1 MPILA
6 EALMHRRPRSQ
17 LLSLVAAASLLS
29 ALVASVHVR
38 AGSVDGIVPT
48 QAQTA
53 LDAGKTALR
62 HNRADEALPQL
73 QNALALF
80 TQAHDATGAAAA
92 RDQIGDIYQR
102 YGQYQT
108 ALDNYQSAYDT
119 FCGARQQANAN
130 LMLVKIGETRYLSA
144 DADGARAAFAR
155 MNQCNGSNGGV
166 VAAGDDR
173 NRRRDGVAFLP
184 VGAALSLASCPAFSQ
199 NNNNVANNTPNEP
212 TFGHGP
218 TNSSRPSVRMDLR
231 VVDQDGNPIKG
242 VKAKLESERGAD
254 GLLCE
259 CTHFTDGAG
268 KVLMDPIHFNHTL
281 SLALNANGFEPLQ
294 ISVDPSEL
302 NQPYKVAL
310 QAKGAAAGAN
320 PPGHV
325 PFAARL
331 ASGAANPAACFDL
344 YSFFASYAFGE
355 MWRGRS
361 DYDTNNLAAARTHY
375 ENVLSVSDTTAP
387 TGNLQLARLFRAVA
401 RTNLGDIALREG
413 RFADAAQLYRQAV
426 EGAQKDNRLELAWA
440 AQRGLGRSLWSLAQ
454 QSQDANAARQ
464 REDALNAFRAA
475 LKTVETLL
483 AGSLRADEA
492 RANFLATTRDLFDDA
507 ASAFAES
514 ALTAATTP
522 AQGGQSFA
530 HAALDQRGQTTARP
544 PLTRQPANRAP
555 VNRAPV
561 DHALTGR
568 ALAYAAEAFRVTEQ
582 GRARA
587 LLDLIGE
594 SRANIT
600 EGVPADLLARRSEN
614 AARQQE
620 IADMLRGVHA
630 PAAPTPKD
638 SVAKLETELE
648 RLGSEFDAIE
658 NQIRVASPRYNT
670 LVRAQPLSL
679 AEVQRQ
685 VLDDGT
691 ALLEYSLGRERSYL
705 FAVTKSG
712 LALYRLPSR
721 AVVESQVFEL
731 RKQLVPVGAR
741 RAIAGIDTGDA
752 QRGVSEDLK
761 AAAAGRG
768 LVLGGPAIA
777 PQVVHAYAAA
787 ASALYN
793 TVVAPAAQFVGASRL
808 LVVADGALNFVPFEA
823 LVTKADA
830 ATDYSSLSYLVKTNE
845 IVYAPSA
852 SVVAA
857 VRAARAASAAQS
869 ANARGV
875 LVVAD
880 PVFDAADS
888 RASGKNFKPHDETAQ
903 RAALKSAISDVAN
916 LKSPQSPRL
925 MLVRLAG
932 TRSEGEQIAAL
943 ARANGGAA
951 DLWLDFDAS
960 EANLRRHQL
969 DGYRVIHFA
978 THGLLDTDR
987 PQFTGLALSLV
998 GDPDDDGFL
1007 RVGEVFN
1014 LHLGSPLVVLSA
1026 CETGLGKENRGEG
1039 VIGLARAFMYAGA
1052 PSVGVSLWSVADRST
1067 AELMPDFYKRY
1078 LAAQGHAPATALR
1091 AAQQQMIAGKRYSA
1105 PFYWAPFVLVGDWK

>member
-1 MPILA
+1 M
-6 EALMHRRPRSQ
+6 
-17 LLSLVAAASLLS
+17 LLLVAAASLLVS
-29 ALVASVHVR
+29 IINGGPVR
-38 AGSVDGIVPT
+38 AGGPT
-48 QAQTA
+48 DSGSLAQAQAA
-53 LDAGKTALR
+53 LDAGKAALR

-73 QNALALF
+73 QNALSLF
-80 TQAHDATGAAAA
+80 TQANDTAGAAAA
-92 RDQIGDIYQR
+92 HDQIGDIYQR

-108 ALDNYQSAYDT
+108 ALDNYQTAFDA
-119 FCGARQQANAN
+119 FCGAHSQANAN
-130 LMLVKIGETRYLSA
+130 LLLVKIGETRYLSG

-155 MNQCNGSNGGV
+155 MNQCGTSN
-166 VAAGDDR
+166 VAAGDDG
-173 NRRRDGVAFLP
+173 NRRRDSAAFIP
-184 VGAALSLASCPAFSQ
+184 IGAALSLASCPAFSQ
-199 NNNNVANNTPNEP
+199 NNDNNSTANNPPNVP
-212 TFGHGP
+212 SFGHGP
-218 TNSSRPSVRMDLR
+218 MNGRSPSVRMDLR
-231 VVDQDGNPIKG
+231 VVDQDGNPVKG
-242 VKAKLESERGAD
+242 VKAKLESERGAN

-259 CTHFTDGAG
+259 CTHITDDAG
-268 KVLMDPIHFNHTL
+268 KVLMDPIHLTHTL
-281 SLALNANGFEPLQ
+281 KLALNAKGFEPLQ

-320 PPGHV
+320 AAGHV
-325 PFAARL
+325 SNVAQQARGG
-331 ASGAANPAACFDL
+331 ASNPAACFDL
-344 YSFFASYAFGE
+344 YSFFASYVFGE
-355 MWRGRS
+355 LWRGRS
-361 DYDTNNLAAARTHY
+361 DYDANNLDAARAHY
-375 ENVLSVSDTTAP
+375 QNVLAVSDTTAP
-387 TGNLQLARLFRAVA
+387 TGNLQLARLFRAIA
-401 RTNLGDIALREG
+401 RTNLGDIAFREG
-413 RFADAAQLYRQAV
+413 RFSEAAHLYQQAID
-426 EGAQKDNRLELAWA
+426 GAQKDNRLELAWA
-440 AQRGLGRSLWSLAQ
+440 AQRGLGKSLWSLAQ
-454 QSQDANAARQ
+454 QSQDANAASKQ

-475 LKTVETLL
+475 LKTVETLF

-492 RANFLATTRDLFDDA
+492 RADFLSTTHDLFDDA

-514 ALTAATTP
+514 AMKTTV
-522 AQGGQSFA
+522 QGGQALA
-530 HAALDQRGQTTARP
+530 HASLDP
-544 PLTRQPANRAP
+544 PP
-555 VNRAPV
+555 
-561 DHALTGR
+561 LTGR

-594 SRANIT
+594 SHAEIT
-600 EGVPADLLARRSEN
+600 EGVQSDLLARRAEN

-620 IADMLRGVHA
+620 IEDMLRGVRAPGA
-630 PAAPTPKD
+630 PAPQDT
-638 SVAKLETELE
+638 VAKLEAELE
-648 RLGSEFDAIE
+648 RLGSEHVALE
-658 NQIRVASPRYNT
+658 NQLRVASPRYNT
-670 LVRAQPLSL
+670 LMRSQPLSL
-679 AEVQRQ
+679 TEVQQQ

-712 LALYRLPSR
+712 LALYRLPPR

-731 RKQLVPVGAR
+731 RKQLVPSGAR
-741 RAIAGIDTGDA
+741 RAIAGIDTTDS
-752 QRGVSEDLK
+752 QRGISEDLK
-761 AAAAGRG
+761 AAASGRG
-768 LVLGGPAIA
+768 LVLGGSAIA
-777 PQVVHAYAAA
+777 PQVVHAYANAA
-787 ASALYN
+787 NALYN
-793 TVVAPAAQFVGASRL
+793 MTVAPAAQFVGASRL

-823 LVTKADA
+823 LVTKPDGADYA
-830 ATDYSSLSYLVKTNE
+830 SLSYLVKTNE

-852 SVVAA
+852 SVIAA
-857 VRAARAASAAQS
+857 VRAARAASAAQA

-888 RASGKNFKPHDETAQ
+888 RASGKNFKPRDETAQ
-903 RAALKSAISDVAN
+903 RAALKSAIGDVAN
-916 LKSPQSPRL
+916 LKSPRL

-932 TRSEGEQIAAL
+932 TRSEAEQIAVL
-943 ARANGGAA
+943 ARNAGGAA

-960 EANLRRHQL
+960 EANLRSHQL

-998 GDPDDDGFL
+998 GDAEDDGFL

-1014 LHLGSPLVVLSA
+1014 LRLGSPLVILSA

-1078 LAAQGHAPATALR
+1078 LAAQGRAPAAALR